1 MTLEQLASDY
11 LQLLAVT
18 NSMASALQSIEVLE
32 LYPKDQDKRFWSR
45 HNCWVYKGEAIAN
58 INEAQIQISLE
69 KFKDLMHTIDSN
81 QELKM
86 LLQGLSINTINEP
99 QKINET
105 SD

>member
-18 NSMASALQSIEVLE
+18 NSMALALQSIEVLE
-32 LYPKDQDKRFWSR
+32 SYPKDQERRFWTR

-58 INEAQIQISLE
+58 INEAKIQISLE

-86 LLQGLSINTINEP
+86 LIQGIDLKTINAPE
-99 QKINET
+99 KNV
-105 SD
+105 

>member
-18 NSMASALQSIEVLE
+18 NSMALALQSIEVLE
-32 LYPKDQDKRFWSR
+32 SYPKDQERRFWTR

-86 LLQGLSINTINEP
+86 LILGIDLKTINAPE
-99 QKINET
+99 KNV
-105 SD
+105 

>member
-32 LYPKDQDKRFWSR
+32 SYPKDQDRRFWTR

-69 KFKDLMHTIDSN
+69 KFRDLMHTIDSN

-86 LLQGLSINTINEP
+86 LIQGIDLKTINAPE
-99 QKINET
+99 KNV
-105 SD
+105 

>member
-32 LYPKDQDKRFWSR
+32 SYPKEQERRFWTR

-86 LLQGLSINTINEP
+86 LILGIDLKTINAPE
-99 QKINET
+99 KNV
-105 SD
+105 

>member
-32 LYPKDQDKRFWSR
+32 SYPKDQERKFWTR

-86 LLQGLSINTINEP
+86 LIQGIDLKTINAPE
-99 QKINET
+99 KNV
-105 SD
+105 